1 MEKAHPDV
9 FNLLLQILDDGRCT
23 DSQGRTVDFKNT
35 VIVMTSN
42 VGSEAISML
51 NDAESVEAAVKAA
64 MMQSFRPE
72 LLNRV
77 DEKIIFKPLG
87 SEELKAI
94 ARLQLLR
101 VQDRLASRPGW
112 IIAKRG
118 YDPTFGA
125 RPIKRS
131 IVANVETPLAQKG
144 LAGEFQDGDTSP
156 LLSHLALNQ
165 KEKPESL
172 LRTLKATQEPKVISW
187 VATGLELR
195 ADQVPARSAVA
206 LFNRFADLGG
216 PWTEDKEEAAAGI
229 LGALS
234 ELLRLHEEEPKT
246 YCCAMRWRP
255 ASCAGC
261 DSSWSS
267 WHGPFIC
274 QLRWAQQPRAA
285 RCWSS
290 CVAELTSLV
299 HRQHVLPAVSS
310 LLLAATK
317 AGPSSSWLHFATF
330 LVSLMEALMAEKDL
344 IRFTWQDTDRFKLA
358 DPELFIPVWASR
370 KVEPLTDSLL
380 STLRSSAQGQNPLLQ
395 CLSLQALTHL
405 LRHHSPQALV
415 VERSDAPKM
424 SLDLISR
431 CACDEE
437 PTQRIQ
443 E

>member
-1 MEKAHPDV
+1 M
-9 FNLLLQILDDGRCT
+9 
-23 DSQGRTVDFKNT
+23 
-35 VIVMTSN
+35 
-42 VGSEAISML
+42 
-51 NDAESVEAAVKAA
+51 
-64 MMQSFRPE
+64 
-72 LLNRV
+72 
-77 DEKIIFKPLG
+77 
-87 SEELKAI
+87 
-94 ARLQLLR
+94 
-101 VQDRLASRPGW
+101 
-112 IIAKRG
+112 
-118 YDPTFGA
+118 
-125 RPIKRS
+125 
-131 IVANVETPLAQKG
+131 
-144 LAGEFQDGDTSP
+144 
-156 LLSHLALNQ
+156 
-165 KEKPESL
+165 
-172 LRTLKATQEPKVISW
+172 ISW

-234 ELLRLHEEEPKT
+234 ELLRLHEEEKLT
-246 YCCAMRWRP
+246 LQELLRNEVET
-255 ASCAGC
+255 GK
-261 DSSWSS
+261 
-267 WHGPFIC
+267 
-274 QLRWAQQPRAA
+274 LRWLRQFLELLARPVHLPAPLGAA
-285 RCWSS
+285 AKGCEVLEQLCRGQE
-290 CVAELTSLV
+290 ELTSLV

-330 LVSLMEALMAEKDL
+330 LVSLMEALMAEK
-344 IRFTWQDTDRFKLA
+344 DTDRFKLA

-437 PTQRIQ
+437 KLLVAFEFLLLVGLPEGHEAAALVRTAAARLPRSQRLQ
-443 E
+443 ELAHVLVPK